1 MCPRSLLPAVSARQ
15 IPQAFAARPWVVT
28 GLMATLLISTA
39 HAGQCSA
46 LAPQAQSPAFVDHRT
61 NAIAFVQQADAPP
74 ADAVDHTAAPATVDP
89 PIAAVGRPTGPDVQ
103 PCRHLPREQKLECL
117 RRSAGTAEFS
127 TGFSQ

>member
-15 IPQAFAARPWVVT
+15 IPQALAARPWVVA

-39 HAGQCSA
+39 HAGQCGA
-46 LAPQAQSPAFVDHRT
+46 LAPVAQSPAFVDDRT
-61 NAIAFVQQADAPP
+61 DAIAFAQAEAPHADA
-74 ADAVDHTAAPATVDP
+74 AEHTAAPATVDP

-117 RRSAGTAEFS
+117 RRSAGTAAFSTEFS
-127 TGFSQ
+127 K